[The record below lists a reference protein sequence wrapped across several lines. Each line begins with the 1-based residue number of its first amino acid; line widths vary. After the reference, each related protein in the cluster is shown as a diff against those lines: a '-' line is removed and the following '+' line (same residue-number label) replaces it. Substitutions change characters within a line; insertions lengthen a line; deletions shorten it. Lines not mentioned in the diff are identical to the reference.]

1 MARFESAMWI
11 VAINALYKALVDAM
25 VEGSGECLLQLEVAG
40 VTKLRLFLPH
50 EVLGFLRIVW
60 IVAIGAADIVLK
72 VGGASEIRMLGAI
85 LVAAQAASADLF
97 GRRVLKRE
105 DLGLVTPAF
114 HMLLAGTMASLAT
127 VPFGPVLRVERRGEV
142 W

>member
-1 MARFESAMWI
+1 MARFESPMWI
-11 VAINALYKALVDAM
+11 VAIDALYEAFVDAM
-25 VEGSGECLLQLEVAG
+25 VEGTSEMLLDLKMAGEAE
-40 VTKLRLFLPH
+40 LRLLLLHKELRFLG
-50 EVLGFLRIVW
+50 VVW
-60 IVAIGAADIVLK
+60 VVAIGAADIVLK

-97 GRRVLKRE
+97 GRRVFKRE
-105 DLGLVTPAF
+105 DLGLVTPTF
-114 HMLLAGTMASLAT
+114 HVLLAGTMASLAT